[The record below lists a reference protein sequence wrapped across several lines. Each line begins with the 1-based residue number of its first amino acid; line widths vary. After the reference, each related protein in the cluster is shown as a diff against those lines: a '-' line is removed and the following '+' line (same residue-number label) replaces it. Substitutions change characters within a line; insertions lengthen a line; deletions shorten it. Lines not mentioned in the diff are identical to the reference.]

1 MAKPQRIRLGDL
13 LVSHEVITQEQLETA
28 LSTQKESGNKLG
40 RELIAQNF
48 IGEDQLLDFLSQ
60 QLGIP
65 QVNLDQYQLAIDV
78 VGKLP
83 ELQSRRMLSMVIK
96 DSGDKYEV
104 AMADPSDIFAYD
116 EIAQILD
123 KPFDVVIAKQLQ
135 LINALEMVFR
145 RSSEMDGLANQFEQ
159 GLAEANDQIEPEE
172 VVDTS
177 IGETP
182 VAKFIQTMFEDAL
195 QVGASDVHI
204 EIDEKNLHIRLR
216 QDGTLHLQTTADR
229 MLGAPLI
236 SRLKLMAGLDISE
249 KRMPQDGRFQLHV
262 LGRKI
267 DMRLSTIPVQHGESA
282 VMRLLDQT
290 QQILDLDTS
299 GMRPEMLVR
308 FRKVINGPNGMILV
322 TGPTGSGKTTTLYS
336 ALSELNKPDAKILT
350 AEDPVEYE
358 LPGINQVQ
366 MNSKIGLNFAEVLR
380 AFLRQDP
387 DVILVGEMRD
397 KETVEIGMKAAMTGH
412 LVLSTLHT
420 NDAISTALRLID
432 MGAQP
437 YLIAA
442 ALRAIVAQ
450 RLVRKVCDNCKEP
463 YTPDE
468 KQLAVMQSVWGDQIA
483 SLKFMHGKGCTH
495 CHYSGYSGRIAIHEF
510 LEMDKYLVSALQ
522 SGDLERFTDTAKRQK
537 GFVSLRSR
545 AMSLAGKGLT
555 SIEQVMRVAVN

>member
-13 LVSHEVITQEQLETA
+13 LVSHEVITQEQMETA
-28 LSTQKESGNKLG
+28 LKTQKESGNKLG
-40 RELIAQNF
+40 RELIAQQF
-48 IGEDQLLDFLSQ
+48 ITEDQLLDFLSQ

-65 QVNLDQYQLAIDV
+65 QVNLDDYKLTIEIAS
-78 VGKLP
+78 KLP
-83 ELQSRRMLSMVIK
+83 ELKSRKMLAMVINDK
-96 DSGDKYEV
+96 GDKYEV
-104 AMADPSDIFAYD
+104 AMADPSDIYAYD
-116 EIAQILD
+116 DIAQILD
-123 KPFDVVIAKQLQ
+123 KPFEVVIVKQNQ
-135 LINALEMVFR
+135 LLSSMETVFR
-145 RSSEMDGLANQFEQ
+145 RSSEMDGLANQFGQ
-159 GLAEANDQIEPEE
+159 GLSLAEAGATDDEKPED
-172 VVDTS
+172 V

-182 VAKFIQTMFEDAL
+182 VAKFIQTMFEDAV

-204 EIDEKNLHIRLR
+204 EIDEKNLFIRLR
-216 QDGTLHLQTTADR
+216 QDGTLHMQTTTDR
-229 MLGAPLI
+229 VLGAPLI

-249 KRMPQDGRFQLHV
+249 KRLPQDGRFQMKV
-262 LGRKI
+262 MNRKI
-267 DMRLSTIPVQHGESA
+267 DIRLSTIPVQYGESA
-282 VMRLLDQT
+282 VMRLLDQS
-290 QQILDLDTS
+290 QQMLNLDTS
-299 GMRPEMLVR
+299 GMRPDMLVR

-322 TGPTGSGKTTTLYS
+322 TGPTGSGKTTTLYG
-336 ALSELNKPDAKILT
+336 ALSELNKPDVKILT

-358 LPGINQVQ
+358 LQGINQVQ

-420 NDAISTALRLID
+420 NDAISTAIRLID

-450 RLVRKVCDNCKEP
+450 RLVRKVCENCKEP
-463 YTPDE
+463 HVPDE
-468 KQLAVMQSVWGDQIA
+468 KQFAVMQSVWGEQIKT
-483 SLKFMHGKGCTH
+483 LKFVHGTGCSH

-510 LEMDKYLVSALQ
+510 LEIDKHLVSALQ
-522 SGDLERFTDTAKRQK
+522 NNDLEAFADAAKRQK

-555 SIEQVMRVAVN
+555 SIEQVMRVAIS